1 MGNINPFKYVILL
14 VVGATLLNGCALYD
28 AYTMTGYD
36 SNEYLLITE
45 IRTNA
50 NLSKEAC
57 NDATQSRLN
66 AMAMS
71 HKTTLFQNYEEQIP
85 RNKNGA
91 NASVELNKIAQG
103 LKARYND
110 GTAVPALFCKL
121 KFESIEHSAQT
132 IQHVI
137 GKRPR

>member
-1 MGNINPFKYVILL
+1 MKRLL
-14 VVGATLLNGCALYD
+14 IALSVLALNGCALYD
-28 AYTMTGYD
+28 AYMMTGYD

-50 NLSKEAC
+50 GLSKESC
-57 NDATQSRLN
+57 NDANQSRLN
-66 AMAMS
+66 ALAIS
-71 HKTTLFQNYEEQIP
+71 HKTALFQNYEEQIP

-91 NASVELNKIAQG
+91 NAGVELNKIAQG
-103 LKARYND
+103 LKTRYND
-110 GTAVPALFCKL
+110 GTPVPALFCKL

-137 GKRPR
+137 GQRPR

>member
-1 MGNINPFKYVILL
+1 MKRLLILL
-14 VVGATLLNGCALYD
+14 SVVALNGCAVYD
-28 AYTMTGYD
+28 AYMMTGYD

-50 NLSKEAC
+50 SLSKESC
-57 NDATQSRLN
+57 DDAKQSRLN
-66 AMAMS
+66 SMAIS
-71 HKTTLFQNYEEQIP
+71 HKTSLFQNYEEQIP

-91 NASVELNKIAQG
+91 NAGIELNKIAQG
-103 LKARYND
+103 LKTRYND
-110 GTAVPALFCKL
+110 GTPVSPVFCKL

-137 GKRPR
+137 GQRPR